1 MEDKSGKWGMH
12 GILCKLSSLL
22 IIYVCK
28 YMDNYLNILVCKLE
42 LLMLDKIEQGNVS
55 EWQNTPITEYKH
67 IYI

>member
-1 MEDKSGKWGMH
+1 
-12 GILCKLSSLL
+12 
-22 IIYVCK
+22 
-28 YMDNYLNILVCKLE
+28 MDNYLNILVCKLE